1 MSSPSRRAPAEVSEL
16 SLVRI
21 RGTALM
27 PVRPFIDRY
36 FGPRGAEQFRSFLS
50 IKEVSADFALEE
62 VLPGAWYP
70 FRVALDVV
78 DGLVA
83 MAGNPRVLRD
93 FATYNLDYATN
104 VIFKAI
110 FKIGTPEFMVAR
122 ADQVWR
128 KFYSRGRM
136 TCVATSGHATVQLHD
151 FAWLRPNYDR
161 LVQHSIE
168 AVLVKAGARS
178 CTIKHSRCVLRGD
191 PFCHSDYDWK
201 A

>member
-1 MSSPSRRAPAEVSEL
+1 MWPQTHRLPAESVEMTI
-16 SLVRI
+16 VNV

-36 FGPRGAEQFRSFLS
+36 FGPSGAEHFLSFLGS
-50 IKEVSADFALEE
+50 EPDSARVALGQI
-62 VLPGAWYP
+62 LPSAWYP

-83 MAGNPRVLRD
+83 MAAHPRVLRD
-93 FATYNLDYATN
+93 FAAYNLDYATGA
-104 VIFKAI
+104 IFKAI
-110 FKIGTPEFMVAR
+110 FKLGTPEFMALR

-136 TCVATSGHATVQLHD
+136 TCTATSGRASVQLHE

-168 AVLVKAGARS
+168 AVLVKAGARN
-178 CTIKHSRCVLRGD
+178 CTIKHSCCMLRGD
-191 PFCHSDYDWK
+191 PFCQSDYEWK
-201 A
+201 T